1 MVNGGRGEKGQGER
15 EREQEVWSA
24 QRERDSGKE
33 RERQREKRKRGLEAH
48 RGVEGPC
55 SSGRGARLSTTHV
68 PKPPDNTLY
77 IHTHTHSP
85 CFWCVCTY
93 ITLHVTPRAEVRQ
106 T

>member
-1 MVNGGRGEKGQGER
+1 MEGEARR

-33 RERQREKRKRGLEAH
+33 RERRREKRKRGLEAH
-48 RGVEGPC
+48 KGVEGPC

-68 PKPPDNTLY
+68 SKPPDNTLH